1 MATFHD
7 LLSEEDL
14 DNFGNDNEGDDNI
27 DESSSGNEEMVFKVS
42 FAPFSTNAILSFP
55 IIFFIK
61 DS

>member
-1 MATFHD
+1 METFDD

-14 DNFGNDNEGDDNI
+14 DNFDNDNEGDDNI

-42 FAPFSTNAILSFP
+42 FAPFSTNVILPFP
-55 IIFFIK
+55 SIFFTK